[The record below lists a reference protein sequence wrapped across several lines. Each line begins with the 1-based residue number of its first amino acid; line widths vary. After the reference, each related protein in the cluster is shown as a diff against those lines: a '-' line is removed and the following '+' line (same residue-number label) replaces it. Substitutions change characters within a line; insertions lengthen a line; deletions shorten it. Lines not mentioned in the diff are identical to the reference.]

1 MHFIPDHVYHLYNR
15 GNNKQRIF
23 FTERNYQFF
32 LEKIKTQLSPVCE
45 IVCWCLMPYHF
56 HLMVYVTQKS
66 CCERASFGGKPMQEL
81 AYRIGILL
89 SSYSQAINKQNGTT
103 GSLFQQKTKAKCVSC
118 LQSGCGDQSNLNA
131 VSTNDNYLIT
141 CLHYIHQ
148 NPWKANL
155 VNQLEDWKYSSF
167 RQYIGKDNHL
177 SCHHDLL
184 RSLTG
189 YQIDTFYQDSYG
201 VLDKEVLKNIW

>member
-15 GNNKQRIF
+15 GNNKQPIF
-23 FTERNYQFF
+23 FSEGNYQFF

-45 IVCWCLMPYHF
+45 IVCWCLMPNHF
-56 HLMVYVTQKS
+56 HLMVYATNKS
-66 CCERASFGGKPMQEL
+66 CGERASFGGKPMHEL
-81 AYRIGILL
+81 AYRIGVLL
-89 SSYSQAINKQNGTT
+89 SSYSQAINKQNRTT
-103 GSLFQQKTKAKCVSC
+103 GSLFQQKTKSKC
-118 LQSGCGDQSNLNA
+118 

-167 RQYIGKDNHL
+167 RQYIGKDTHL
-177 SCHHDLL
+177 NCNQNLL
-184 RSLTG
+184 RSLIG
-189 YQIDTFYQDSYG
+189 YQTDTFYQDSYG
-201 VLDKEVLKNIW
+201 ALDKEILENIW